1 MNTYFNG
8 LELRLLRQFN
18 HLSLED
24 LSIHVGKSRQFL
36 HKIEMNQVVPT
47 PDLIDVL
54 SNFFNVKTDI
64 FTVLIRF
71 YKKNKSIFEATKLP
85 KFLQSNQ

>member
-47 PDLIDVL
+47 PDLIDV
-54 SNFFNVKTDI
+54 
-64 FTVLIRF
+64 
-71 YKKNKSIFEATKLP
+71 
-85 KFLQSNQ
+85 